1 MVDNA
6 DPNAAVLNL
15 EATLARFGGDEEL
28 LGEMAAILLDDA
40 PHVMHDLKGAV
51 KRRDATAIRG
61 KAHALKGLI
70 LGCGGER
77 AGHSAQLLED
87 AGHRNELKLVDTQII
102 SLEHDLNQFLD
113 ALRARISNRVTA

>member
-15 EATLARFGGDEEL
+15 EATLARFGGDQEL
-28 LGEMAAILLDDA
+28 LDEMAAILLDDA

>member
-15 EATLARFGGDEEL
+15 EATLARFGGDQEL